1 MILLCLVASIYIQIF
16 SDANDPLYIEMPNPR
31 GVKGF
36 FTSMGTWILLLANLV
51 PISLLVTMELVKFAQ
66 GFFIMW
72 DAEIY
77 SIDKDMPAKVQSNNL
92 IDQLGQID
100 YIFSDKTGTLT
111 QNVMEF
117 RQMSA
122 GLKSY
127 GSLSSP
133 KESIEKQIKYKSSM
147 LTPDLYTEESN
158 TQVPNVNF

>member
-1 MILLCLVASIYIQIF
+1 
-16 SDANDPLYIEMPNPR
+16 
-31 GVKGF
+31 
-36 FTSMGTWILLLANLV
+36 
-51 PISLLVTMELVKFAQ
+51 MELVKFAQ

-147 LTPDLYTEESN
+147 LTPDLYTEEAN